1 LLPLAENLLRQFVEV
16 PEDPQEVCALGEG
29 ESDIARADRR
39 QNTDDAVDEF
49 VDPHTGLP
57 DSSSE

>member
-1 LLPLAENLLRQFVEV
+1 
-16 PEDPQEVCALGEG
+16 LGEG